1 MKNFQQTPKARRLSM
16 ANQKAAL
23 AQSIPKVFQPREAWS
38 TKKTLGGVPL
48 SVLDDKQLHPS
59 RRRLWAFDYGMC
71 FALPREAR
79 RPY

>member
-1 MKNFQQTPKARRLSM
+1 M
-16 ANQKAAL
+16 
-23 AQSIPKVFQPREAWS
+23 VFQPREAWS
-38 TKKTLGGVPL
+38 TKQKLGGVAL

-59 RRRLWAFDYGMC
+59 RRRSYAFDYGMC

>member
-1 MKNFQQTPKARRLSM
+1 M
-16 ANQKAAL
+16 AAQKSAL
-23 AQSIPKVFQPREAWS
+23 ARGKPSAFQPREAWS
-38 TKKTLGGVPL
+38 TKQKLGGVAL

-59 RRRLWAFDYGMC
+59 RRRSYAFDYGMC